1 MNAQIITIGDEIL
14 IGQIVDT
21 NSAWMAQQLNLVGV
35 AITEIITCKDDKEHI
50 LTAVNRALSQVDLVL
65 VTGGL
70 GPTKDDI
77 TKKTLADLF
86 GFPLEFHQ
94 PTYDIIEYIITR
106 HGRTLTAAH
115 KAQALMPVGIQH
127 LENKMGTAPGMWFEK
142 DGKVLISMPGVPYEM
157 KYIMEHQVIPKIK
170 STFKTKII
178 RHRTVLT
185 VGQGESK
192 IAEIISDFEDN
203 LAKDHIKLAYLP
215 NIGKVRLRLSV
226 IGDDATALD
235 ALLDAKIEELRT
247 LIPQYIY
254 GYDTRTFE
262 EAVGELLK
270 SRNLVVSTAES
281 CTGGLI
287 AHKITSVSGS
297 SAYFHG
303 SVVAYDNRIKVNVL
317 GVNPATLQNHGA
329 VSEETVREMVTGV
342 LNVMKTDYAIA
353 VSGIAGP
360 TGGTPEKPVGTIWVA
375 VGNHEEIKTHKL
387 LLSKD
392 RLKNIQYTTTFAM
405 NFLRRMIL
413 GLSD

>member
-1 MNAQIITIGDEIL
+1 MNAHIITIGDEIL

-21 NSAWMAQQLNLVGV
+21 NSAWMAQQLNAVGI

-50 LTAVNRALSQVDLVL
+50 LNAVNRALSQVDLIL

-86 GFPLEFHQ
+86 GFSLEFHQ

-115 KAQALMPVGIQH
+115 KAQALMPVGIHH

-157 KYIMEHQVIPKIK
+157 KYIMEHQAIPKIK
-170 STFKTKII
+170 ATFKTRII
-178 RHRTVLT
+178 RHRTILT

-192 IAEIISDFEDN
+192 IAEIISDFEDD
-203 LAKDHIKLAYLP
+203 LAKDNIKLAYLP

-226 IGDDATALD
+226 SGEDAAILESLLEQKVAALQQ
-235 ALLDAKIEELRT
+235 

-254 GYDTRTFE
+254 GYDNTTFE
-262 EAVGELLK
+262 AAFGEILK
-270 SRNLVVSTAES
+270 SRNLTVATAES

-287 AHKITSVSGS
+287 AHRITSVAGS

-303 SVVAYDNRIKVNVL
+303 SVVAYDNSIKTNVL
-317 GVNPATLQNHGA
+317 GVNADTLINHGA
-329 VSEETVREMVTGV
+329 VSEETVREMVEGV
-342 LNVMKTDYAIA
+342 LQVMKTDYAIA

-360 TGGTPEKPVGTIWVA
+360 DGGTPDKPVGTIWVA
-375 VGNHEEIKTHKL
+375 VGNKSEVRTHRL

-392 RLKNIQYTTTFAM
+392 RMKNIQYTATFAM

-413 GLSD
+413 GLGD